1 MPANMVGGSAERRFD
16 SITAYELQVASLMKE
31 LFAKRHAR
39 FRWVALVPA
48 AVAFVFS
55 AMALEDAGLVGAL
68 PYIVIVLLSVLYIVR
83 PMFALWAPP
92 FAGFVVYSVLVLVNP
107 LVDPGNGP
115 LSDWAV
121 FSALGI
127 VPMALLWFARPKSEA

>member
-1 MPANMVGGSAERRFD
+1 M
-16 SITAYELQVASLMKE
+16 MKE
-31 LFAKRHAR
+31 LLAKRRAR

-68 PYIVIVLLSVLYIVR
+68 PYIVVVLLSVLYIVR

-92 FAGFVVYSVLVLVNP
+92 FARLVVYSLLVLINP
-107 LVDPGNGP
+107 FIDPGNGP
-115 LSDWAV
+115 RSEWAI

-127 VPMALLWFARPKSEA
+127 VPTVLLWFARPKSEA